1 MQTNRVISI
10 FGDSILKG
18 VRILSGTMRYGT
30 TDDIGLESIAKRH
43 NLILDN
49 RSRFGCTVQKGELLL
64 NRQLEKGETPAA
76 VLLEYGGNDADFCW
90 AEVAAH
96 PLDEHEPNT
105 PLPVFT
111 ETLRRMI
118 RTLRDRGITPVLSTL
133 PPISSERYLDW
144 ITRGGLSKENILRW
158 LGDANAIYRCQEKY
172 SLAIERLAAET
183 GCALVDLRSAFLEKR
198 CLLPYLCADGIHPND
213 AGQRLIHD
221 VLSRAADRIPALLP

>member
-1 MQTNRVISI
+1 MQKKRVISI

-18 VRILSGTMRYGT
+18 VRMLSGTTRYGT
-30 TDDIGLESIAKRH
+30 TDDIGLESIAERH
-43 NLILDN
+43 DWILDN
-49 RSRFGCTVQKGELLL
+49 RSRFGCTIQKGELLL

-76 VLLEYGGNDADFCW
+76 VLLEYGGNDADFRW

-96 PLDEHEPNT
+96 PFDEHEPNT

-118 RTLRDRGITPVLSTL
+118 ETLRTHHVKPVLSTL

-144 ITRGGLSKENILRW
+144 ITRDGLSKENILLW
-158 LGDANAIYRCQEKY
+158 LGDANAIYRYQEKY

-183 GCALVDLRSAFLEKR
+183 GCFLVDLRSAFLEKR
-198 CLLPYLCADGIHPND
+198 ALLPYLCADGIHPND
-213 AGQRLIHD
+213 AGQRLIHE
-221 VLSRAADRIPALLP
+221 VLSNAADANPALV